1 LDVVFLVA
9 GLRARVSDERG
20 SVLILVSLCMTVLV
34 GFSALAI
41 DLGFARQRR
50 AQARSSAD
58 FAALAGAGVLKTG
71 TAVQAEAAARDYASR
86 NGFSGVDA
94 EVNVPPTSGSKAGV
108 AGCVQ
113 VKPSEEFPTIFGR
126 IFNVGSIT
134 VASGAVA
141 CSSPGLGGPYAVFAG
156 STTCPDAVSF
166 SGSNRTING
175 GVHSNNDM
183 KIVSSGTVIN
193 GAVDYLNG
201 DAPAG
206 NITFNPSTN
215 NPTRLTSPLAYPEV
229 FAIEDYAPGGAK
241 ALLAQSQGKYHNAG
255 SADIN
260 DLWLTLHLLINPLT
274 KTIAPGL
281 YYTKGGMHLNG
292 SGYDSSGATF
302 VAADGD
308 IHLNGNDFS
317 FTPWDPDGLLI
328 FANKLQPS
336 CNSGNAVLKLN
347 GNTHSWSGVMFAPR
361 GPLDFSGT
369 NIVSSLNGRLVA
381 QTVKLSGSSQTITRS
396 LSYPGRTDGFELA
409 E

>member
-1 LDVVFLVA
+1 MVLLV
-9 GLRARVSDERG
+9 LSVSARRGPNDRG
-20 SVLILVSLCMTVLV
+20 SVLILVSLCMTVLL
-34 GFSALAI
+34 GFSALAV

-50 AQARSSAD
+50 TQARSSAD
-58 FAALAGAGVLKTG
+58 FAALAGAGVLRTG
-71 TAVQAEAAARDYASR
+71 TIAEAEAEARDYASR
-86 NGFSGVDA
+86 NGFSGEDA
-94 EVNVPPTSGSKAGV
+94 EVNIPPTSGSKAGV

-113 VKPSEEFPTIFGR
+113 VKPSEQFPTIFGR

-141 CSSPGLGGPYAVFAG
+141 CASPGLGGPYAVFAG
-156 STTCPDAVSF
+156 STTCADAVTF

-175 GVHSNNDM
+175 GVHSNNDL
-183 KIVSSGTVIN
+183 KVTSSGTVIN

-201 DAPAG
+201 DAPSG

-215 NPTRLTSPLAYPEV
+215 NPTRLTTPLAYPEV
-229 FAIEDYAPGGAK
+229 YSIEDYAPGGAK
-241 ALLAQSQGKYHNAG
+241 ALLAESQGKYNNAG
-255 SADIN
+255 SAEIN
-260 DLWLTLHLLINPLT
+260 DLWLTLHLRKNILT
-274 KTIAPGL
+274 NTITPGL
-281 YYTKGGMHLNG
+281 YYTTGGIHLNS
-292 SGYDSSGATF
+292 SGYEGAGVTF

-308 IHLNGNDFS
+308 VHLNGNNFS

-328 FANKLQPS
+328 FANKLEPS

-347 GNTHSWSGVMFAPR
+347 GNSHSWTGVLFAPR

-381 QTVKLSGSSQTITRS
+381 QTVKLSGSSQTITRN
-396 LSYPGRTDGFELA
+396 LSYPGRENGFELV